1 MEYTNLVLNCTKNA
15 NILNILCMYIFWK
28 KKTGHDN
35 CNNRVWQDQGVRIMW
50 RGHSKKSGWIFF
62 FCPTNWEMQHIERPW
77 TTVLEDELQRRCLF
91 EPRTFNRQIFFCAT
105 YIGGFFL
112 QCSFLFVVPLG
123 QTKNVLRLNKV
134 IWKFQFFIKC
144 QKTFSLKVNCAWSG
158 PWSDRLLS
166 HFKKRA
172 IIFIVARWVIKW
184 GPKIVIRY
192 VPIL

>member
-1 MEYTNLVLNCTKNA
+1 MQ
-15 NILNILCMYIFWK
+15 IFWISFVCIFFGRK
-28 KKTGHDN
+28 K
-35 CNNRVWQDQGVRIMW
+35 RVMTIAITEYGRIREFASCGAVIVRKV
-50 RGHSKKSGWIFF
+50 GEYF

-192 VPIL
+192 LYFSDQGGSI